1 MGNMIFNKRIME
13 SNEAPPHQYDFDKYG
28 KEFVS
33 EEKLATVER
42 RIFAQ
47 HMYGGPKGLGDPT
60 YRYRRYVLPYACL
73 PTFVDCFM
81 R

>member
-1 MGNMIFNKRIME
+1 MGNMIFNRRIME

-60 YRYRRYVLPYACL
+60 YRWILFRIKGKFRNII
-73 PTFVDCFM
+73 CFCF
-81 R
+81 